1 MYTTLGASSGGR
13 FSAGQAG
20 VDSSAVRAITPGN
33 VVPGWYSVIAMVRSY
48 LGRAGLSWFIS
59 SSMSMS
65 MSMSRI
71 RGGKSVN
78 VARNRI
84 TFVAAGPYSQA

>member
-65 MSMSRI
+65 KLRI

-84 TFVAAGPYSQA
+84 TCVAAGPYSQA